1 MASASVACNLTA
13 AEQLLLTNCESNLK
27 TNLISSKYCSEEM
40 NYVLID
46 IQLFMKFSESFVHW
60 KMASSGDL
68 RSLLGPAIFSSIP
81 GNAQVIITGLY
92 QDYLSKYWITFHF

>member
-1 MASASVACNLTA
+1 MASAASVACNLTA

-27 TNLISSKYCSEEM
+27 TNLISSKCCPTEEM
-40 NYVLID
+40 KFVICLD

-81 GNAQVIITGLY
+81 GNAQVITTGLY
-92 QDYLSKYWITFHF
+92 QDY